1 MLDRMNLYRPVI
13 YGLLAVSGL
22 AAGASYFFVELG
34 LFAIFL
40 GAWGVMAIWAVLHC
54 ARISRDT
61 EKQLAAIRESL
72 FGAQRDSVAEYPMA
86 TMVLRESGEVLWQN
100 DCCRRHVLGGLDAF
114 GKSIAEVAPQLD
126 LAGDCPPE
134 GQNVT
139 VGERMYTLYWL
150 RTDRQAEPVMVLYFF
165 DDHDLKVYAKEYFDS
180 RPWVMLMVIDNFS
193 ELFLDAK
200 ENERSKTMSEIEHII
215 ETFTEE
221 NHGLLKK
228 LDKDRYI
235 AVIEDRYMRQVEAS
249 RFPILD
255 QIRGITAGDRISA
268 TMSIGAGSKEGSL
281 HESEALARQA
291 LDMALG
297 RGGDQ
302 AAVKLRDG
310 YEFFGG
316 VSKGVEKRNKVRTR
330 IVANAITEI
339 VQTSKNILV
348 MGHRFADLDCVGA
361 AVGLCAGL
369 RNMGRTARIVLDQ
382 ERSLAQSLVNR
393 VKESG
398 LGELFI
404 APDAALETLSD
415 DTLLFVV
422 DTHVKTLLESPTVYA
437 GCRNVVVIDHH
448 RKMVDHIEDAIIFFH
463 EPYASSAC
471 EMVAELNQYLGE
483 KQKISTAEAEA
494 MLSGIMLDTKN
505 FTLRTG
511 VRTFEAAA
519 YLRRMGADTVEVRK
533 LFASTMEAYRNKAQL
548 VASAQEYRG
557 CAIAYTQREQQDMRI
572 IASQAA
578 DELLNIEGVEASF
591 LLFSSGSGV
600 NMSARSMGA
609 VNVQVIMES
618 LGGGG
623 HLTMAAAQLK
633 EITMDEALAKL
644 RGAIDSYL
652 EMNSLPVGSS
662 SPGVNQ

>member
-13 YGLLAVSGL
+13 YGMLAISGL
-22 AAGASYFFVELG
+22 AAGASYFFVDLR
-34 LFAIFL
+34 LFSIFL
-40 GAWGVMAIWAVLHC
+40 ASWGIMALWAAIHC
-54 ARISRDT
+54 SRISRDT
-61 EKQLAAIRESL
+61 RRQLAAIRGSL
-72 FGAQRDSVAEYPMA
+72 LGAREETVAEYPMA
-86 TMVLRESGEVLWQN
+86 TMIVRETGEVLWQN
-100 DCCRRHVLGGLDAF
+100 DYCRQRVLDGEDAF
-114 GKSIAEVAPQLD
+114 GKRLDQVIPGLELSGECGPQ
-126 LAGDCPPE
+126 

-139 VGERMYTLYWL
+139 AGGRMYTLYWVQ
-150 RTDRQAEPVMVLYFF
+150 TQRQGEPVRVLYLF

-180 RPWVMLMVIDNFS
+180 RPWVLLMVIDNFS

-215 ETFTEE
+215 ETFAEE
-221 NHGLLKK
+221 NCGLLKK

-235 AVIEDRYMRQVEAS
+235 AVIEDRYMRRVEAS
-249 RFPILD
+249 RFQVLD

-268 TMSIGAGSKEGSL
+268 TMSIGVGSKEGSL

-339 VQTSKNILV
+339 VQTSQNILV

-369 RNMGRTARIVLDQ
+369 RNMGRTARIVLD
-382 ERSLAQSLVNR
+382 ENRSLAQSLVIKMR
-393 VKESG
+393 EEG
-398 LGELFI
+398 LGDLFI
-404 APDAALETLSD
+404 SPDTALETLSN

-422 DTHVKTLLESPTVYA
+422 DTHVKTLLESSTVYA

-448 RKMVDHIEDAIIFFH
+448 RKMVDHIDNAIIFFH

-483 KQKISTAEAEA
+483 QQKISAPEASA
-494 MLSGIMLDTKN
+494 MLAGIMLDTKN
-505 FTLRTG
+505 FTLRAG

-533 LFASTMEAYRNKAQL
+533 LFASNMESYQQRAQL
-548 VASAQEYRG
+548 VAAAQEYRG
-557 CAIAYTQREQQDMRI
+557 CAIACTTREMPDMRV

-578 DELLNIEGVEASF
+578 DELLNISGVDASF
-591 LLFSSGSGV
+591 LLFKVGGGV

-609 VNVQVIMES
+609 INVQVIMET

-623 HLTMAAAQLK
+623 HLTMAAAQLAD
-633 EITMDEALAKL
+633 ISMDDAFQKL
-644 RGAIDSYL
+644 REAIDGYF
-652 EMNSLPVGSS
+652 EVNALPPASNG
-662 SPGVNQ
+662 G

>member
-13 YGLLAVSGL
+13 YGMLAISGL
-22 AAGASYFFVELG
+22 AAGASYFFVDLR
-34 LFAIFL
+34 LFSIFL
-40 GAWGVMAIWAVLHC
+40 ASWGIMALWAVIHC
-54 ARISRDT
+54 SRISRDT
-61 EKQLAAIRESL
+61 RRQLAAIRESL
-72 FGAQRDSVAEYPMA
+72 LGAREETVAEYPMA
-86 TMVLRESGEVLWQN
+86 TMIVRETGEVLWQN
-100 DCCRRHVLGGLDAF
+100 DYCRQRVLDGEDAF
-114 GKSIAEVAPQLD
+114 GKRLDQVIPGLELSGECGPQ
-126 LAGDCPPE
+126 

-139 VGERMYTLYWL
+139 AGGRMYTLYWVQ
-150 RTDRQAEPVMVLYFF
+150 TQRQGEPIRVLYLF

-180 RPWVMLMVIDNFS
+180 RPWVLLMVIDNFS

-215 ETFTEE
+215 ETFAEE
-221 NHGLLKK
+221 NCGLLKK

-235 AVIEDRYMRQVEAS
+235 AVIEDRYMRRVEAS
-249 RFPILD
+249 RFQVLD

-268 TMSIGAGSKEGSL
+268 TMSIGVGSKEGSL

-339 VQTSKNILV
+339 VQTSQNILV

-369 RNMGRTARIVLDQ
+369 RNMGRTARIVLD
-382 ERSLAQSLVNR
+382 ENRSLAQSLVIKMR
-393 VKESG
+393 EEG
-398 LGELFI
+398 LGDLFI
-404 APDAALETLSD
+404 SPDTALETLSN

-422 DTHVKTLLESPTVYA
+422 DTHVKTLLESSTVYA

-448 RKMVDHIEDAIIFFH
+448 RKMVDHIDNAIIFFH

-483 KQKISTAEAEA
+483 QQKISAPEASA
-494 MLSGIMLDTKN
+494 MLAGIMLDTKN
-505 FTLRTG
+505 FTLRAG

-533 LFASTMEAYRNKAQL
+533 LFASNMESYQQRAQL
-548 VASAQEYRG
+548 VAAAREYRG
-557 CAIAYTQREQQDMRI
+557 CAIACTTREMPDMRV

-578 DELLNIEGVEASF
+578 DELLNISGVDASF
-591 LLFSSGSGV
+591 LLFKVGSGV

-609 VNVQVIMES
+609 INVQVIMET

-623 HLTMAAAQLK
+623 HLTMAAAQLAD
-633 EITMDEALAKL
+633 ISMDDAFQKL
-644 RGAIDSYL
+644 REAIDGYF
-652 EMNSLPVGSS
+652 EVNALPPASNG
-662 SPGVNQ
+662 G

>member
-13 YGLLAVSGL
+13 IVLLVVSGIG
-22 AAGASYFFVELG
+22 AGASYFFVALPV
-34 LFAIFL
+34 FATV
-40 GAWGVMAIWAVLHC
+40 AGVWLAVALWAALQC
-54 ARISRDT
+54 ARIGRDT
-61 EKQLAAIRESL
+61 KRQLAALRESL
-72 FGAQRDSVAEYPMA
+72 YGAREESVGAYPMA
-86 TMVLRESGEVLWQN
+86 TMMVRRNGEILWQN
-100 DCCRRHVLGGLDAF
+100 DYCRQHVLGGEDAF
-114 GKSIAEVAPQLD
+114 GRQIGEVAPQVELTEE
-126 LAGDCPPE
+126 GSPE
-134 GQNVT
+134 GQNVV
-139 VGERMYTLYWL
+139 VGNRMYTCHCLL
-150 RTDRQAEPVMVLYFF
+150 TQRDAEAVYVLYFF

-180 RPWVMLMVIDNFS
+180 RPWVLLMVIDNFS
-193 ELFLDAK
+193 ELFVDAK
-200 ENERSKTMSEIEHII
+200 ENERSKTMGEIEHII
-215 ETFTEE
+215 ETFAEE
-221 NHGLLKK
+221 NCGLLKK

-235 AVIEDRYMRQVEAS
+235 AVIEDRYMRQIEAS
-249 RFPILD
+249 RFQVLD

-268 TMSIGAGSKEGSL
+268 TMSIGVGSKEGSL

-369 RNMGRTARIVLDQ
+369 RNMGHNASIVLDQ
-382 ERSLAQSLVNR
+382 GRSLAQSLV
-393 VKESG
+393 VKMKEEG

-404 APDAALETLSD
+404 SPEDALERLAA

-422 DTHVKTLLESPTVYA
+422 DTHVKTLLESTTVYA

-448 RKMVDHIEDAIIFFH
+448 RKMVDHIDDAIIFFH

-471 EMVAELNQYLGE
+471 EMVAELVQYLGE
-483 KQKISTAEAEA
+483 NQKIAPAEASA

-533 LFASTMEAYRNKAQL
+533 LFASNMESYQQKAQL
-548 VASAQEYRG
+548 VAAAQAYRG
-557 CAIAYTQREQQDMRI
+557 CAIACTEKEMPDMRI

-578 DELLNIEGVEASF
+578 DELLNISGVEASF
-591 LLFSSGSGV
+591 LLFKVGNGV
-600 NMSARSMGA
+600 NLSARSMGT
-609 VNVQVIMES
+609 VNVQIIMES
-618 LGGGG
+618 MGGGG
-623 HLTMAAAQLK
+623 HQTMAAAQLT
-633 EITMDEALAKL
+633 EITMEETCQRL
-644 RGAIDSYL
+644 RQAIDSYL
-652 EMNSLPVGSS
+652 EANPLPTLPANG
-662 SPGVNQ
+662 

>member
-13 YGLLAVSGL
+13 IVLLVVSGIG
-22 AAGASYFFVELG
+22 AGASYFFVALPV
-34 LFAIFL
+34 FATV
-40 GAWGVMAIWAVLHC
+40 AGVWLAVALWAALQC
-54 ARISRDT
+54 ARIGRDT
-61 EKQLAAIRESL
+61 KRQLAALRESL
-72 FGAQRDSVAEYPMA
+72 YGAREESVGAYPMA
-86 TMVLRESGEVLWQN
+86 TMMVRQNGEILWQN
-100 DCCRRHVLGGLDAF
+100 DYCRQHVLGGEDAF
-114 GKSIAEVAPQLD
+114 GRQLGEVAPQVELTEE
-126 LAGDCPPE
+126 ASPE
-134 GQNVT
+134 GQNVV
-139 VGERMYTLYWL
+139 VGNRMYTCHCLL
-150 RTDRQAEPVMVLYFF
+150 TQRDAEAVYVLYFF

-180 RPWVMLMVIDNFS
+180 RPWVLLMVIDNFS

-200 ENERSKTMSEIEHII
+200 ENERSKTMGEIEHII
-215 ETFTEE
+215 ETFAEE
-221 NHGLLKK
+221 NCGLLKK

-235 AVIEDRYMRQVEAS
+235 AVIEDRYMRQIEAS
-249 RFPILD
+249 RFQVLD

-268 TMSIGAGSKEGSL
+268 TMSIGVGSKEGSL

-369 RNMGRTARIVLDQ
+369 RNMGHNASIVLDQ
-382 ERSLAQSLVNR
+382 GRSLAQSLV
-393 VKESG
+393 VKMKEEG

-404 APDAALETLSD
+404 SPEDALERLAA

-422 DTHVKTLLESPTVYA
+422 DTHVKTLLESTTVYA

-448 RKMVDHIEDAIIFFH
+448 RKMVDHIDDAIIFFH

-471 EMVAELNQYLGE
+471 EMVAELVQYLGE
-483 KQKISTAEAEA
+483 NQKIAPAEASA

-533 LFASTMEAYRNKAQL
+533 LFASNMESYQQKAQL
-548 VASAQEYRG
+548 VAAAQAYRG
-557 CAIAYTQREQQDMRI
+557 CAIACTEKEMPDMRI

-578 DELLNIEGVEASF
+578 DELLNISGVEASF
-591 LLFSSGSGV
+591 LLFKVGNGV
-600 NMSARSMGA
+600 NLSARSMGT
-609 VNVQVIMES
+609 VNVQIIMES
-618 LGGGG
+618 MGGGG
-623 HLTMAAAQLK
+623 HQTMAAAQLT
-633 EITMDEALAKL
+633 EITMEETCQRL
-644 RGAIDSYL
+644 RQAIDSYL
-652 EMNSLPVGSS
+652 EANPLPTLPANG
-662 SPGVNQ
+662 

>member
-13 YGLLAVSGL
+13 YGMLAISGL
-22 AAGASYFFVELG
+22 AAGASYFFVDLR
-34 LFAIFL
+34 LFSIFL
-40 GAWGVMAIWAVLHC
+40 ASWGIMALWAAIHC
-54 ARISRDT
+54 SRISRDT
-61 EKQLAAIRESL
+61 RRQLAAIRGSL
-72 FGAQRDSVAEYPMA
+72 LGAREETVAEYPMA
-86 TMVLRESGEVLWQN
+86 TMIVRETGEVLWQN
-100 DCCRRHVLGGLDAF
+100 DYCRQRVLDGEDAF
-114 GKSIAEVAPQLD
+114 GKRLDQVIPGLD
-126 LAGDCPPE
+126 LSGECGPQ

-139 VGERMYTLYWL
+139 AGGRMYTLYWVQ
-150 RTDRQAEPVMVLYFF
+150 TQRQGEPVRVLYLF

-180 RPWVMLMVIDNFS
+180 RPWVLLMVIDNFS

-215 ETFTEE
+215 ETFAEE
-221 NHGLLKK
+221 NCGLLKK

-235 AVIEDRYMRQVEAS
+235 AVIEDRYMRRVEAS
-249 RFPILD
+249 RFQVLD

-268 TMSIGAGSKEGSL
+268 TMSIGVGSKEGSL

-330 IVANAITEI
+330 IVANAIAEI
-339 VQTSKNILV
+339 VQTSQNILV

-369 RNMGRTARIVLDQ
+369 RNMGRTARIVLD
-382 ERSLAQSLVNR
+382 ENRSLAQSLVIKMR
-393 VKESG
+393 EEG
-398 LGELFI
+398 LGDLFI
-404 APDAALETLSD
+404 SPDTALETLSN

-422 DTHVKTLLESPTVYA
+422 DTHVKTLLESSTVYA

-448 RKMVDHIEDAIIFFH
+448 RKMVDHIDNAIIFFH

-483 KQKISTAEAEA
+483 QQKISAPEASA
-494 MLSGIMLDTKN
+494 MLAGIMLDTKN
-505 FTLRTG
+505 FTLRAG

-533 LFASTMEAYRNKAQL
+533 LFASNMESYQQRAQL
-548 VASAQEYRG
+548 VAAAREYRG
-557 CAIAYTQREQQDMRI
+557 CAIACTTREMPDMRV

-578 DELLNIEGVEASF
+578 DELLNISGVDASF
-591 LLFSSGSGV
+591 LLFKVGSGV

-609 VNVQVIMES
+609 INVQVIMET

-623 HLTMAAAQLK
+623 HLTMAAAQLAD
-633 EITMDEALAKL
+633 ISMDDAFQKL
-644 RGAIDSYL
+644 REAIDGYF
-652 EMNSLPVGSS
+652 EVNALPPASNG
-662 SPGVNQ
+662 G

>member
-22 AAGASYFFVELG
+22 AAGASYFFVDLR
-34 LFAIFL
+34 LFSIFL
-40 GAWGVMAIWAVLHC
+40 ASWGAMALWAVIHC

-86 TMVLRESGEVLWQN
+86 TMIIRETGEVLWQN
-100 DCCRRHVLGGLDAF
+100 DYCRQKVMDGGDVFGKNIAQLIPGLDLT
-114 GKSIAEVAPQLD
+114 GEVSPQ
-126 LAGDCPPE
+126 
-134 GQNVT
+134 GQNIVA
-139 VGERMYTLYWL
+139 GERMYTLYWV
-150 RTDRQAEPVMVLYFF
+150 RTERQTEPVYVLYFF
-165 DDHDLKVYAKEYFDS
+165 DDHDLKIYAKEYFDS
-180 RPWVMLMVIDNFS
+180 RPWVLLMVIDNFS
-193 ELFLDAK
+193 ELFQDAK

-215 ETFTEE
+215 ETFAEE
-221 NHGLLKK
+221 NCGLLKK

-235 AVIEDRYMRQVEAS
+235 AVIEDRYMRRVEAG
-249 RFPILD
+249 RFQVLD
-255 QIRGITAGDRISA
+255 QIRSVTAGDRISA
-268 TMSIGAGSKEGSL
+268 TMSIGVGSKEGSL

-339 VQTSKNILV
+339 VQSSQNILV

-369 RNMGRTARIVLDQ
+369 RNMGRAAHIVLD
-382 ERSLAQSLVNR
+382 ENRSLAQSLV
-393 VKESG
+393 VKMREAG
-398 LGELFI
+398 YGELFI
-404 APDAALETLSD
+404 SPEAALESLSS

-422 DTHVKTLLESPTVYA
+422 DTHVKTLLESSTVYA

-448 RKMVDHIEDAIIFFH
+448 RKMVDHIDNAIIFFH

-471 EMVAELNQYLGE
+471 EMVAELDQYLGE
-483 KQKISTAEAEA
+483 KQKVSAPEASA
-494 MLSGIMLDTKN
+494 MLAGIMLDTKN

-533 LFASTMEAYRNKAQL
+533 LFASNLESYQQKAQL
-548 VASAQEYRG
+548 VAAAKEYRG
-557 CAIAYTQREQQDMRI
+557 CAIACTLEEMPDMRI

-578 DELLNIEGVEASF
+578 DELLNISGVDASF
-591 LLFSSGSGV
+591 LLFKVGDGV

-609 VNVQVIMES
+609 VNVQVIMEA

-623 HLTMAAAQLK
+623 HQTMAAVQLTD
-633 EITMDEALAKL
+633 ITMEEAYQRL
-644 RGAIDSYL
+644 RVAIDNYFDLNTLSAPPPA
-652 EMNSLPVGSS
+652 LPTG
-662 SPGVNQ
+662 

>member
-13 YGLLAVSGL
+13 YGMLAISGL
-22 AAGASYFFVELG
+22 AAGASYFFVDLR
-34 LFAIFL
+34 LFSIFL
-40 GAWGVMAIWAVLHC
+40 TSWGIMALWAAIHC
-54 ARISRDT
+54 SRISRDT
-61 EKQLAAIRESL
+61 RRQLAAIRGSL
-72 FGAQRDSVAEYPMA
+72 LGAREETVAEYPMA
-86 TMVLRESGEVLWQN
+86 TMIVRETGEVLWQN
-100 DCCRRHVLGGLDAF
+100 DYCRQRVLDGEDAF
-114 GKSIAEVAPQLD
+114 GKRLDQVIPGLELSGECGPQ
-126 LAGDCPPE
+126 

-139 VGERMYTLYWL
+139 AGGRMYTLYWVQ
-150 RTDRQAEPVMVLYFF
+150 TQRQGEPVRVLYLF

-180 RPWVMLMVIDNFS
+180 RPWVLLMVIDNFS

-215 ETFTEE
+215 ETFAEE
-221 NHGLLKK
+221 NCGLLKK

-235 AVIEDRYMRQVEAS
+235 AVIEDRYMRRVEAS
-249 RFPILD
+249 RFQVLD

-268 TMSIGAGSKEGSL
+268 TMSIGVGSKEGSL

-369 RNMGRTARIVLDQ
+369 RNMGRTARIVLD
-382 ERSLAQSLVNR
+382 ENRSLAQSLVIKMR
-393 VKESG
+393 EEG
-398 LGELFI
+398 LGDLFI
-404 APDAALETLSD
+404 SPDTALETLSN

-422 DTHVKTLLESPTVYA
+422 DTHVKTLLESSTVYA

-448 RKMVDHIEDAIIFFH
+448 RKMVDHIDNAIIFFH

-483 KQKISTAEAEA
+483 QQKISAPEASA
-494 MLSGIMLDTKN
+494 MLAGIMLDTKN
-505 FTLRTG
+505 FTLRAG

-533 LFASTMEAYRNKAQL
+533 LFASNMESYQQRAQL
-548 VASAQEYRG
+548 VAAAREYRG
-557 CAIAYTQREQQDMRI
+557 CAIACTTREMPDMRV

-578 DELLNIEGVEASF
+578 DELLNISGVDASF
-591 LLFSSGSGV
+591 LLFKVGGGV

-609 VNVQVIMES
+609 INVQVIMET

-623 HLTMAAAQLK
+623 HLTMAAAQLAD
-633 EITMDEALAKL
+633 ISMDDAFQKL
-644 RGAIDSYL
+644 REAIDGYF
-652 EMNSLPVGSS
+652 EVNALPPASNG
-662 SPGVNQ
+662 G

>member
-13 YGLLAVSGL
+13 YGTLIISGL
-22 AAGASYFFVELG
+22 AVGSLYFFADLRV
-34 LFAIFL
+34 FAIF
-40 GAWGVMAIWAVLHC
+40 GAAWLAAVVWALLYC
-54 ARISRDT
+54 ARIGRDT
-61 EKQLAAIRESL
+61 EKQLSALRESL
-72 FGAQRDSVAEYPMA
+72 FGAQRDSVAEFPMA
-86 TMVLRESGEVLWQN
+86 TMILRETGEVLWQN
-100 DCCRRHVLGGLDAF
+100 DYCRQHVLDGVDAF
-114 GKSIAEVAPQLD
+114 GRQITDLVPQVD
-126 LAGDCPPE
+126 LAGEMGPD
-134 GQNVT
+134 GQNVM
-139 VGERMYTLYWL
+139 VGDRMFTLYYL
-150 RTDRQAEPVMVLYFF
+150 RTDRQAEPVYVLYFF
-165 DDHDLKVYAKEYFDS
+165 DDHDLKIYAKEYFDS

-200 ENERSKTMSEIEHII
+200 ENERSKTMGEIEHII
-215 ETFTEE
+215 ETFAEE

-228 LDKDRYI
+228 LEKDRYI

-249 RFPILD
+249 RFQLLD
-255 QIRGITAGDRISA
+255 QIRSITAGDRISA
-268 TMSIGAGSKEGSL
+268 TMSIGVGSKEGSL

-339 VQTSKNILV
+339 VQTSENILV

-369 RNMGRTARIVLDQ
+369 RNMGRQARIVLDQ
-382 ERSLAQSLVNR
+382 ERSLAQSLVDR
-393 VKESG
+393 VKMEG
-398 LGELFI
+398 LGDLFI
-404 APDAALETLSD
+404 SPEAALETLAQ

-448 RKMVDHIEDAIIFFH
+448 RKMVDHIDNAIIFFH

-471 EMVAELNQYLGE
+471 EMVAELDQYLGE
-483 KQKISTAEAEA
+483 KQKISTVEAEA

-533 LFASTMEAYRNKAQL
+533 LFASTIDAYRSKAQL

-557 CAIAYTQREQQDMRI
+557 CAIACTEREVPDIRI

-578 DELLNIEGVEASF
+578 DELLNISGVDASF
-591 LLFSSGSGV
+591 LLFTSGTGV
-600 NMSARSMGA
+600 NISARSMGE

-623 HLTMAAAQLK
+623 HLTMAAAQLPD
-633 EITMDEALAKL
+633 ITMEETKL
-644 RGAIDSYL
+644 RLREAIDNYF
-652 EMNSLPVGSS
+652 EANPHQGILPAN
-662 SPGVNQ
+662 PGN

>member
-13 YGLLAVSGL
+13 YGTLIISGL
-22 AAGASYFFVELG
+22 AVGSLYFFADLRV
-34 LFAIFL
+34 FAIF
-40 GAWGVMAIWAVLHC
+40 GAAWFAAVVWALLYC
-54 ARISRDT
+54 ARIGRDT
-61 EKQLAAIRESL
+61 EKQLSALRESL
-72 FGAQRDSVAEYPMA
+72 FGAQRDSVAEFPMA
-86 TMVLRESGEVLWQN
+86 TMILRETGEVLWQN
-100 DCCRRHVLGGLDAF
+100 DYCRQHVLDGADAF
-114 GKSIAEVAPQLD
+114 GRQITDLVPQVD
-126 LAGDCPPE
+126 LAGEMGPD
-134 GQNVT
+134 GQNVM
-139 VGERMYTLYWL
+139 VGDRMFTLYYL
-150 RTDRQAEPVMVLYFF
+150 RTDRQAEPVYVLYFF
-165 DDHDLKVYAKEYFDS
+165 DDHDLKIYAKEYFDS

-200 ENERSKTMSEIEHII
+200 ENERSKTMGEIEHII
-215 ETFTEE
+215 ETFAEE

-228 LDKDRYI
+228 LEKDRYI

-249 RFPILD
+249 RFQLLD
-255 QIRGITAGDRISA
+255 QIRSITAGDRISA
-268 TMSIGAGSKEGSL
+268 TMSIGVGSKEGSL

-339 VQTSKNILV
+339 IQTSQNILV

-369 RNMGRTARIVLDQ
+369 RNMGRSAHIVLDQ
-382 ERSLAQSLVNR
+382 ERSLAQSLVDR
-393 VKESG
+393 VKAEG
-398 LGELFI
+398 LGDLFLS
-404 APDAALETLSD
+404 PEAALETLGQ

-448 RKMVDHIEDAIIFFH
+448 RKMVDHIDNAIIFFH

-471 EMVAELNQYLGE
+471 EMVAELDQYLGE
-483 KQKISTAEAEA
+483 KQKISTVEAEA

-533 LFASTMEAYRNKAQL
+533 LFASTIDAYRSKAQL

-557 CAIAYTQREQQDMRI
+557 CAIACTEREVPDIRI

-578 DELLNIEGVEASF
+578 DELLNISGVDASF
-591 LLFSSGSGV
+591 LLFTSGTGV
-600 NMSARSMGA
+600 NISARSMGE

-623 HLTMAAAQLK
+623 HLTMAAAQLPD
-633 EITMDEALAKL
+633 ITMEETKL
-644 RGAIDSYL
+644 RLREAIDNYF
-652 EMNSLPVGSS
+652 EANPHQGILPAN
-662 SPGVNQ
+662 PGN

>member
-13 YGLLAVSGL
+13 YGTLIISGL
-22 AAGASYFFVELG
+22 AVGSLYFFADLRV
-34 LFAIFL
+34 FAIF
-40 GAWGVMAIWAVLHC
+40 GAAWLVAVVWALLYC
-54 ARISRDT
+54 ARIGRDT
-61 EKQLAAIRESL
+61 EKQLSALRESL
-72 FGAQRDSVAEYPMA
+72 FGAQRDSVAEFPMA
-86 TMVLRESGEVLWQN
+86 TMILRETGEVLWQN
-100 DCCRRHVLGGLDAF
+100 DYCRQHVLDGVDAF
-114 GKSIAEVAPQLD
+114 GRQITDLVPQVD
-126 LAGDCPPE
+126 LAGEMGPD
-134 GQNVT
+134 GQNVM
-139 VGERMYTLYWL
+139 VGDRMFTLYYL
-150 RTDRQAEPVMVLYFF
+150 RTDRQAEPVYVLYFF
-165 DDHDLKVYAKEYFDS
+165 DDHDLKIYAKEYFDS

-200 ENERSKTMSEIEHII
+200 ENERSKTMGEIEHII
-215 ETFTEE
+215 ETFAEE

-228 LDKDRYI
+228 LEKDRYI

-249 RFPILD
+249 RFQLLD
-255 QIRGITAGDRISA
+255 QIRSITAGDRISA
-268 TMSIGAGSKEGSL
+268 TMSIGVGSKEGSL

-339 VQTSKNILV
+339 IQTSQNILV

-369 RNMGRTARIVLDQ
+369 RNMGRTAHIVLDQ
-382 ERSLAQSLVNR
+382 ERSLAQSLVDR
-393 VKESG
+393 VKAEG
-398 LGELFI
+398 LGDLFLS
-404 APDAALETLSD
+404 PEAALETLGQ

-463 EPYASSAC
+463 EHYASSAC

-533 LFASTMEAYRNKAQL
+533 LFASTIDAYRNKAQL

-557 CAIAYTQREQQDMRI
+557 CAIACTEREVPDIRI

-578 DELLNIEGVEASF
+578 DELLNISGVDASF
-591 LLFSSGSGV
+591 LLFTAGTGV
-600 NMSARSMGA
+600 NISARSMGE

-623 HLTMAAAQLK
+623 HLTMAAAQLPD
-633 EITMDEALAKL
+633 ITMEETKL
-644 RGAIDSYL
+644 RLREAIDNYF
-652 EMNSLPVGSS
+652 EANPHQGTLPAN
-662 SPGVNQ
+662 PGN

>member
-13 YGLLAVSGL
+13 YGTLIISGL
-22 AAGASYFFVELG
+22 AVGSLYFFADLRV
-34 LFAIFL
+34 FAIF
-40 GAWGVMAIWAVLHC
+40 GAAWFAAVVWALLYC
-54 ARISRDT
+54 ARIGRDT
-61 EKQLAAIRESL
+61 EKQLSALRESL
-72 FGAQRDSVAEYPMA
+72 FGAQRDSVAEFPMA
-86 TMVLRESGEVLWQN
+86 TMILRETGEVLWQN
-100 DCCRRHVLGGLDAF
+100 DYCRQHVLDGADAF
-114 GKSIAEVAPQLD
+114 GRQITDLVPQVD
-126 LAGDCPPE
+126 LAGEMGPD
-134 GQNVT
+134 GQNVM
-139 VGERMYTLYWL
+139 VGDRMFTLYYL
-150 RTDRQAEPVMVLYFF
+150 RTDRQAEPVYVLYFF
-165 DDHDLKVYAKEYFDS
+165 DDHDLKIYAKEYFDS

-200 ENERSKTMSEIEHII
+200 ENERSKTMGEIEHII
-215 ETFTEE
+215 ETFAEE

-228 LDKDRYI
+228 LEKDRYI

-249 RFPILD
+249 RFQLLD
-255 QIRGITAGDRISA
+255 QIRSITAGDRISA
-268 TMSIGAGSKEGSL
+268 TMSIGVGSKEGSL

-339 VQTSKNILV
+339 IQTSQNILV
-348 MGHRFADLDCVGA
+348 MGHRFADLDCVRA

-369 RNMGRTARIVLDQ
+369 RNMGRTAHIVLDQ
-382 ERSLAQSLVNR
+382 ERSLAQSLVDR
-393 VKESG
+393 VKAEG
-398 LGELFI
+398 LGDLFLS
-404 APDAALETLSD
+404 PEAALETLGQ

-448 RKMVDHIEDAIIFFH
+448 RKMVDHIDNAIIFFH

-471 EMVAELNQYLGE
+471 EMVAELDQYLGE
-483 KQKISTAEAEA
+483 KQKISTVEAEA

-533 LFASTMEAYRNKAQL
+533 LFASTIDAYRSKAQL

-557 CAIAYTQREQQDMRI
+557 CAIACTEREVPDIRI

-578 DELLNIEGVEASF
+578 DELLNISGVDASF
-591 LLFSSGSGV
+591 LLFTSGTGV
-600 NMSARSMGA
+600 NISARSMGE

-623 HLTMAAAQLK
+623 HLTMAAAQLPD
-633 EITMDEALAKL
+633 ITMEETKL
-644 RGAIDSYL
+644 RLREAIDNYF
-652 EMNSLPVGSS
+652 EANPHQGILPAN
-662 SPGVNQ
+662 PGN

>member
-1 MLDRMNLYRPVI
+1 M
-13 YGLLAVSGL
+13 
-22 AAGASYFFVELG
+22 
-34 LFAIFL
+34 
-40 GAWGVMAIWAVLHC
+40 
-54 ARISRDT
+54 
-61 EKQLAAIRESL
+61 
-72 FGAQRDSVAEYPMA
+72 
-86 TMVLRESGEVLWQN
+86 
-100 DCCRRHVLGGLDAF
+100 
-114 GKSIAEVAPQLD
+114 PQVD
-126 LAGDCPPE
+126 LAGEMGPD
-134 GQNVT
+134 GQNVM
-139 VGERMYTLYWL
+139 VGDRMFTLYYL
-150 RTDRQAEPVMVLYFF
+150 RTDRQAEPVYVLYFF
-165 DDHDLKVYAKEYFDS
+165 DDHDLKIYAKEYFDS

-200 ENERSKTMSEIEHII
+200 ENERSKTMGEIEHII
-215 ETFTEE
+215 ETFAEE

-228 LDKDRYI
+228 LEKDRYI

-249 RFPILD
+249 RFQLLD
-255 QIRGITAGDRISA
+255 QIRSITAGDRISA
-268 TMSIGAGSKEGSL
+268 TMSIGVGSKEGSL

-339 VQTSKNILV
+339 IQTSQNILV

-369 RNMGRTARIVLDQ
+369 RNMGRTAHIVLDQ
-382 ERSLAQSLVNR
+382 ERSLAQSLVDR
-393 VKESG
+393 VKAEG
-398 LGELFI
+398 LGDLFLS
-404 APDAALETLSD
+404 PEAALETLGQ

-448 RKMVDHIEDAIIFFH
+448 RKMVDHIDNAIIFFH

-471 EMVAELNQYLGE
+471 EMVAELDQYLGE
-483 KQKISTAEAEA
+483 KQKISTVEAEA

-533 LFASTMEAYRNKAQL
+533 LFASTIDAYRSKAQL

-557 CAIAYTQREQQDMRI
+557 CAIACTEREVPDIRI

-578 DELLNIEGVEASF
+578 DELLNISGVDASF
-591 LLFSSGSGV
+591 LLFTSGTGV
-600 NMSARSMGA
+600 NISARSMGE

-623 HLTMAAAQLK
+623 HLTMAAAQLPD
-633 EITMDEALAKL
+633 ITMEETKL
-644 RGAIDSYL
+644 RLREAIDNYF
-652 EMNSLPVGSS
+652 EANPHQGILPAN
-662 SPGVNQ
+662 PGN

>member
-13 YGLLAVSGL
+13 YTTLIVSGL
-22 AAGASYFFVELG
+22 AAGSSYFFAGFRVFA
-34 LFAIFL
+34 LF
-40 GAWGVMAIWAVLHC
+40 GAAWLVMAVLALVWC
-54 ARISRDT
+54 VRIGRDT
-61 EKQLAAIRESL
+61 ERQLSALRESL
-72 FGAQRDSVAEYPMA
+72 FGAQRDSVAEFPMA
-86 TMVLRESGEVLWQN
+86 TMILRETGEVLWQN
-100 DCCRRHVLGGLDAF
+100 DYCRQHVLGGEDAF
-114 GKSIAEVAPQLD
+114 GRKIADLVPQAD
-126 LAGDCPPE
+126 LEGACGPD

-139 VGERMYTLYWL
+139 VGDRMFTLYCL
-150 RTDRQAEPVMVLYFF
+150 RTDRQAEPVYVLYFF

-200 ENERSKTMSEIEHII
+200 ENERSKTMGEIEHII
-215 ETFTEE
+215 ESFAEE

-249 RFPILD
+249 RFQLLD

-268 TMSIGAGSKEGSL
+268 TMSIGVGSKEGSL

-339 VQTSKNILV
+339 VQTSQNILV

-382 ERSLAQSLVNR
+382 DRSLAQSLVER
-393 VKESG
+393 VKLEG

-404 APDAALETLSD
+404 SPEAALETLAQ

-448 RKMVDHIEDAIIFFH
+448 RKMVDHIDDAIIFFH

-471 EMVAELNQYLGE
+471 EMVAELDQYLGE
-483 KQKISTAEAEA
+483 KQKISTVEAEA

-533 LFASTMEAYRNKAQL
+533 LFSSTIDAYRSKAQL

-557 CAIAYTQREQQDMRI
+557 CAIACTEREVPDIRI

-578 DELLNIEGVEASF
+578 DELLNISGVDASF
-591 LLFSSGSGV
+591 LLFTAGTGV
-600 NMSARSMGA
+600 NISARSMGE

-623 HLTMAAAQLK
+623 HLTMAAAQLAD
-633 EITMDEALAKL
+633 ITMEETKL
-644 RGAIDSYL
+644 RLREAIDSYF
-652 EMNSLPVGSS
+652 EANPRQGALP
-662 SPGVNQ
+662 SPTN

>member
-13 YGLLAVSGL
+13 YGMLAISGL
-22 AAGASYFFVELG
+22 AAGASYFFVDLR
-34 LFAIFL
+34 LFSIFL
-40 GAWGVMAIWAVLHC
+40 ASWGIMALWAAIHC
-54 ARISRDT
+54 SRISRDT
-61 EKQLAAIRESL
+61 RRQLAAIRGSL
-72 FGAQRDSVAEYPMA
+72 LGAREETVAEYPMA
-86 TMVLRESGEVLWQN
+86 TMIVRETGEVLWQN
-100 DCCRRHVLGGLDAF
+100 DYCRQRVLDGEDAF
-114 GKSIAEVAPQLD
+114 GKRLDQVIPGLD
-126 LAGDCPPE
+126 LSGECGPQ

-139 VGERMYTLYWL
+139 AGGRMYTLYWVQ
-150 RTDRQAEPVMVLYFF
+150 TQRQGEPVRVLYLF

-180 RPWVMLMVIDNFS
+180 RPWVLLMVIDNFS

-215 ETFTEE
+215 ETFAEE
-221 NHGLLKK
+221 NCGLLKK

-235 AVIEDRYMRQVEAS
+235 AVIEDRYMRRVEAS
-249 RFPILD
+249 RFQVLD

-268 TMSIGAGSKEGSL
+268 TMSIGVGSKEGSL

-339 VQTSKNILV
+339 VQTSQNILV

-369 RNMGRTARIVLDQ
+369 RNMGRTARIVLD
-382 ERSLAQSLVNR
+382 ENRSLAQSLVIKMR
-393 VKESG
+393 EEG
-398 LGELFI
+398 LGDLFI
-404 APDAALETLSD
+404 SPDTALETLSN

-422 DTHVKTLLESPTVYA
+422 DTHVKTLLESSTVYA

-448 RKMVDHIEDAIIFFH
+448 RKMVDHIDNAIIFFH

-483 KQKISTAEAEA
+483 QQKISAPEASA
-494 MLSGIMLDTKN
+494 MLAGIMLDTKN
-505 FTLRTG
+505 FTLRAG

-533 LFASTMEAYRNKAQL
+533 LFASNMESYQQRAQL
-548 VASAQEYRG
+548 VAAAREYRG
-557 CAIAYTQREQQDMRI
+557 CAIACTTREMPDMRV

-578 DELLNIEGVEASF
+578 DELLNISGVDASF
-591 LLFSSGSGV
+591 LLFKVGSGV

-609 VNVQVIMES
+609 INVQVIMET

-623 HLTMAAAQLK
+623 HLTMAAAQLAD
-633 EITMDEALAKL
+633 ISMDDAFQKL
-644 RGAIDSYL
+644 REAIDGYF
-652 EMNSLPVGSS
+652 EVNALPPASNG
-662 SPGVNQ
+662 G

>member
-13 YGLLAVSGL
+13 IVLLVVSGIG
-22 AAGASYFFVELG
+22 AGASYFFVALPV
-34 LFAIFL
+34 FATV
-40 GAWGVMAIWAVLHC
+40 AGVWLAVALWAALQC
-54 ARISRDT
+54 ARIGRDT
-61 EKQLAAIRESL
+61 KRQLAALRESL
-72 FGAQRDSVAEYPMA
+72 YGAREESVGAYPMA
-86 TMVLRESGEVLWQN
+86 TMMVRRNGEILWQN
-100 DCCRRHVLGGLDAF
+100 DYCRQHVLGGEDAF
-114 GKSIAEVAPQLD
+114 GRQIGEVAPQVELTEE
-126 LAGDCPPE
+126 ASPE
-134 GQNVT
+134 GQNVV
-139 VGERMYTLYWL
+139 VGNRMYTCHCLLTEAVY
-150 RTDRQAEPVMVLYFF
+150 VLYFF

-180 RPWVMLMVIDNFS
+180 RPWVLLMVIDNFS
-193 ELFLDAK
+193 ELFVDAK
-200 ENERSKTMSEIEHII
+200 ENERSKTMGEIEHII
-215 ETFTEE
+215 ETFAEE
-221 NHGLLKK
+221 NCGLLKK

-235 AVIEDRYMRQVEAS
+235 AVIEDRYMRQIEAS
-249 RFPILD
+249 RFQVLD

-268 TMSIGAGSKEGSL
+268 TMSIGVGSKEGSL
-281 HESEALARQA
+281 HESESLARQA

-339 VQTSKNILV
+339 VQTSQNILV

-369 RNMGRTARIVLDQ
+369 RNMGHNASIVLDQ
-382 ERSLAQSLVNR
+382 GRSLAQSLV
-393 VKESG
+393 VKMKEEG

-404 APDAALETLSD
+404 SPEDALERLAA

-422 DTHVKTLLESPTVYA
+422 DTHVKTLLESTTVYA

-448 RKMVDHIEDAIIFFH
+448 RKMVDHIDDAIIFFH

-471 EMVAELNQYLGE
+471 EMVAELVQYLGE
-483 KQKISTAEAEA
+483 NQKIAPAEASA

-533 LFASTMEAYRNKAQL
+533 LFASNMESYQQKAQL
-548 VASAQEYRG
+548 VAAAQAYRG
-557 CAIAYTQREQQDMRI
+557 CAIACTEKEMPDMRI

-578 DELLNIEGVEASF
+578 DELLNISGVEASF
-591 LLFSSGSGV
+591 LLFKVGNGV
-600 NMSARSMGA
+600 NLSARSMGT
-609 VNVQVIMES
+609 VNVQIIMES
-618 LGGGG
+618 MGGGG
-623 HLTMAAAQLK
+623 HQTMAAAQLT
-633 EITMDEALAKL
+633 EITMEETCQRL
-644 RGAIDSYL
+644 RQAIDSYL
-652 EMNSLPVGSS
+652 EANPLPTLPANG
-662 SPGVNQ
+662 

>member
-13 YGLLAVSGL
+13 YGMLAISGL
-22 AAGASYFFVELG
+22 AAGASYFFVDLR
-34 LFAIFL
+34 LFSIFL
-40 GAWGVMAIWAVLHC
+40 ASWGIMALWAAIHC
-54 ARISRDT
+54 SRISRDT
-61 EKQLAAIRESL
+61 RRQLAAIRGSL
-72 FGAQRDSVAEYPMA
+72 LGAREETVAEYPMA
-86 TMVLRESGEVLWQN
+86 TMIVRETGEVLWQN
-100 DCCRRHVLGGLDAF
+100 DYCRQRVLDGEDAF
-114 GKSIAEVAPQLD
+114 GKRLDQVIPGLELSGECGPQ
-126 LAGDCPPE
+126 

-139 VGERMYTLYWL
+139 AGGRMYTLYWVQ
-150 RTDRQAEPVMVLYFF
+150 TQRQGEPVRVLYLF

-180 RPWVMLMVIDNFS
+180 RPWVLLMVIDNFS

-215 ETFTEE
+215 ETFAEE
-221 NHGLLKK
+221 NCGLLKK

-235 AVIEDRYMRQVEAS
+235 AVIEDRYMRRVEAS
-249 RFPILD
+249 RFQVLD

-268 TMSIGAGSKEGSL
+268 TMSIGVGSKEGSL

-339 VQTSKNILV
+339 VQTSQNILV

-369 RNMGRTARIVLDQ
+369 RNMGRTARIVLD
-382 ERSLAQSLVNR
+382 ENRSLAQSLVIKMR
-393 VKESG
+393 EEG
-398 LGELFI
+398 LGDLFI
-404 APDAALETLSD
+404 SPDTALETLSN

-422 DTHVKTLLESPTVYA
+422 DTHVKTLLESSTVYA

-448 RKMVDHIEDAIIFFH
+448 RKMVDHIDNAIIFFH

-483 KQKISTAEAEA
+483 QQKISAPEASA
-494 MLSGIMLDTKN
+494 MLAGIMLDTNN
-505 FTLRTG
+505 FTLRAG

-533 LFASTMEAYRNKAQL
+533 LFASNMESYQQRAQL
-548 VASAQEYRG
+548 VAAAQEYRG
-557 CAIAYTQREQQDMRI
+557 CAIACTTREMPDMRV

-578 DELLNIEGVEASF
+578 DELLNISGVDASF
-591 LLFSSGSGV
+591 LLFKVGSGV

-609 VNVQVIMES
+609 INVQVIMET

-623 HLTMAAAQLK
+623 HLTMAAAQLAD
-633 EITMDEALAKL
+633 ISMDDAFQKL
-644 RGAIDSYL
+644 REAIDGYF
-652 EMNSLPVGSS
+652 EVNALPPASNG
-662 SPGVNQ
+662 G

>member
-13 YGLLAVSGL
+13 YGMLAISGL
-22 AAGASYFFVELG
+22 AAGASYFFVDLR
-34 LFAIFL
+34 LFSIFL
-40 GAWGVMAIWAVLHC
+40 ASWGIMALWAAIHC
-54 ARISRDT
+54 SRISRDT
-61 EKQLAAIRESL
+61 RRQLAAIRGSL
-72 FGAQRDSVAEYPMA
+72 LGAREETVAEYPMA
-86 TMVLRESGEVLWQN
+86 TMIVRETGEVLWQN
-100 DCCRRHVLGGLDAF
+100 DYCRQRVLDGEDAF
-114 GKSIAEVAPQLD
+114 GKRLDQVIPGLELSGECGPQ
-126 LAGDCPPE
+126 

-139 VGERMYTLYWL
+139 AGGRMYTLYWVQ
-150 RTDRQAEPVMVLYFF
+150 TQRQGEPVRVLYLF

-180 RPWVMLMVIDNFS
+180 RPWVLLMVIDNFS

-215 ETFTEE
+215 ETFAEE
-221 NHGLLKK
+221 NCGLLKK

-235 AVIEDRYMRQVEAS
+235 AVIEDRYMRRVEAS
-249 RFPILD
+249 RFQVLD

-268 TMSIGAGSKEGSL
+268 TMSIGVGSKEGSL

-339 VQTSKNILV
+339 VQTSQNILV

-369 RNMGRTARIVLDQ
+369 RNMGRTARIVLD
-382 ERSLAQSLVNR
+382 ENRSLAQSLVIKMR
-393 VKESG
+393 EEG
-398 LGELFI
+398 LGDLFI
-404 APDAALETLSD
+404 SPDTALETLSN

-422 DTHVKTLLESPTVYA
+422 DTHVKTLLESSTVYA

-448 RKMVDHIEDAIIFFH
+448 RKMVDHIDNAIIFFH

-483 KQKISTAEAEA
+483 QQKISAPEASA
-494 MLSGIMLDTKN
+494 MLAGIMLDTKN
-505 FTLRTG
+505 FTLRAG

-533 LFASTMEAYRNKAQL
+533 LFASNMESYQQRAQL
-548 VASAQEYRG
+548 VAAAQEYRG
-557 CAIAYTQREQQDMRI
+557 CAIACTTREMPDMRV

-578 DELLNIEGVEASF
+578 DELLNISGVDASF
-591 LLFSSGSGV
+591 LLFKVGSGV

-609 VNVQVIMES
+609 INVQVIMET

-623 HLTMAAAQLK
+623 HLTMAAAQLTD
-633 EITMDEALAKL
+633 ISMDDAFQKL
-644 RGAIDSYL
+644 REAIDGYF
-652 EMNSLPVGSS
+652 EVNALPPASNG
-662 SPGVNQ
+662 G

>member
-13 YGLLAVSGL
+13 IVLLVVSGIG
-22 AAGASYFFVELG
+22 AGASYFFVALPV
-34 LFAIFL
+34 FATV
-40 GAWGVMAIWAVLHC
+40 AGVWLAVALWAALQC
-54 ARISRDT
+54 ARIGRDT
-61 EKQLAAIRESL
+61 KRQLAALRESL
-72 FGAQRDSVAEYPMA
+72 YGAREESVGAYPMA
-86 TMVLRESGEVLWQN
+86 TMMVRQNGEILWQN
-100 DCCRRHVLGGLDAF
+100 DYCRQHVLGGEDAF
-114 GKSIAEVAPQLD
+114 GRQLGEVAPQVELTEE
-126 LAGDCPPE
+126 GSPE
-134 GQNVT
+134 GQNVV
-139 VGERMYTLYWL
+139 VGNRMYTCHCLL
-150 RTDRQAEPVMVLYFF
+150 TQRDAEAVYVLYFF

-180 RPWVMLMVIDNFS
+180 RPWVLLMVIDNFS
-193 ELFLDAK
+193 ELFVDAK
-200 ENERSKTMSEIEHII
+200 ENERSKTMGEIEHII
-215 ETFTEE
+215 ETFAEE
-221 NHGLLKK
+221 NCGLLKK

-235 AVIEDRYMRQVEAS
+235 AVIEDRYMRQIEAS
-249 RFPILD
+249 RFQVLD

-268 TMSIGAGSKEGSL
+268 TMSIGVGSKEGSL
-281 HESEALARQA
+281 HESESLARQA

-339 VQTSKNILV
+339 VQTSQNILV

-369 RNMGRTARIVLDQ
+369 RNMGHNASIVLDQ
-382 ERSLAQSLVNR
+382 GRSLAQSLV
-393 VKESG
+393 VKMKEEG

-404 APDAALETLSD
+404 SPEDALERLAA

-422 DTHVKTLLESPTVYA
+422 DTHVKTLLESTTVYA

-448 RKMVDHIEDAIIFFH
+448 RKMVDHIDDAIIFFH

-471 EMVAELNQYLGE
+471 EMVAELVQYLGE
-483 KQKISTAEAEA
+483 NQKIAPAEASA

-533 LFASTMEAYRNKAQL
+533 LFASNMESYQQKAQL
-548 VASAQEYRG
+548 VAAAQAYRG
-557 CAIAYTQREQQDMRI
+557 CAIACTEKEMPDMRI

-578 DELLNIEGVEASF
+578 DELLNISGVEASF
-591 LLFSSGSGV
+591 LLFKVGNGV
-600 NMSARSMGA
+600 NLSARSMGT
-609 VNVQVIMES
+609 VNVQIIMES
-618 LGGGG
+618 MGGGG
-623 HLTMAAAQLK
+623 HQTMAAAQLT
-633 EITMDEALAKL
+633 EITMEETCQRL
-644 RGAIDSYL
+644 RQAIDSYL
-652 EMNSLPVGSS
+652 EANPLPTLPANG
-662 SPGVNQ
+662 

>member
-13 YGLLAVSGL
+13 IVLLVVSGIG
-22 AAGASYFFVELG
+22 AGASYFFVALPV
-34 LFAIFL
+34 FATV
-40 GAWGVMAIWAVLHC
+40 AGVWLAVALWAALQC
-54 ARISRDT
+54 ARIGRDT
-61 EKQLAAIRESL
+61 KRQLAALRESL
-72 FGAQRDSVAEYPMA
+72 YGAREESVGAYPMA
-86 TMVLRESGEVLWQN
+86 TMMVRRNGEILWQN
-100 DCCRRHVLGGLDAF
+100 DYCRQHVLGGEDAF
-114 GKSIAEVAPQLD
+114 GRQIGEVAPQVELTEE
-126 LAGDCPPE
+126 GSPE
-134 GQNVT
+134 GQNVV
-139 VGERMYTLYWL
+139 VGNRMYTCHCLL
-150 RTDRQAEPVMVLYFF
+150 TQRDAEAVYVLYFF

-193 ELFLDAK
+193 ELFVDAK
-200 ENERSKTMSEIEHII
+200 ENERSKTMGEIEHII
-215 ETFTEE
+215 ETFAEE
-221 NHGLLKK
+221 NCGLLKK

-235 AVIEDRYMRQVEAS
+235 AVIEDRYMRQIEAS
-249 RFPILD
+249 RFQVLD

-268 TMSIGAGSKEGSL
+268 TMSIGVGSKEGSL
-281 HESEALARQA
+281 HESESLARQA

-339 VQTSKNILV
+339 VQTSQNILV

-369 RNMGRTARIVLDQ
+369 RNMGHNASIVLDQ
-382 ERSLAQSLVNR
+382 GRSLAQSLV
-393 VKESG
+393 VKMKEEG

-404 APDAALETLSD
+404 SPEDALERLAA

-422 DTHVKTLLESPTVYA
+422 DTHVKTLLESTTVYA

-448 RKMVDHIEDAIIFFH
+448 RKMVDHIDDAIIFFH

-471 EMVAELNQYLGE
+471 EMVAELVQYLGE
-483 KQKISTAEAEA
+483 NQKIAPAEASA

-533 LFASTMEAYRNKAQL
+533 LFASNMESYQQKAQL
-548 VASAQEYRG
+548 VAAAQAYRG
-557 CAIAYTQREQQDMRI
+557 CAIACTEKEMPDMRI

-578 DELLNIEGVEASF
+578 DELLNISGVEASF
-591 LLFSSGSGV
+591 LLYKVGNGV
-600 NMSARSMGA
+600 NLSARSMGT
-609 VNVQVIMES
+609 VNVQIIMES
-618 LGGGG
+618 MGGGG
-623 HLTMAAAQLK
+623 HQTMAAAQLT
-633 EITMDEALAKL
+633 EITMEETCQRL
-644 RGAIDSYL
+644 RQAIDSYL
-652 EMNSLPVGSS
+652 EANPLPTLPANG
-662 SPGVNQ
+662 

>member
-13 YGLLAVSGL
+13 YGMLAISGL
-22 AAGASYFFVELG
+22 AAGASYFFVDLR
-34 LFAIFL
+34 LFSIFL
-40 GAWGVMAIWAVLHC
+40 TSWGIMALWAAIHC
-54 ARISRDT
+54 SRISRDT
-61 EKQLAAIRESL
+61 RRQLAAIRGSL
-72 FGAQRDSVAEYPMA
+72 LGAREETVAEYPMA
-86 TMVLRESGEVLWQN
+86 TMIVRETGEVLWQN
-100 DCCRRHVLGGLDAF
+100 DYCRQRVLDGEDAF
-114 GKSIAEVAPQLD
+114 GKRLDQVIPGLELSGECGPQ
-126 LAGDCPPE
+126 

-139 VGERMYTLYWL
+139 AGGRMYTLYWVQ
-150 RTDRQAEPVMVLYFF
+150 TQRQGEPVRVLYLF

-180 RPWVMLMVIDNFS
+180 RPWVLLMVIDNFS

-215 ETFTEE
+215 ETFAEE
-221 NHGLLKK
+221 NCGLLKK

-235 AVIEDRYMRQVEAS
+235 AVIEDRYMRRVEAS
-249 RFPILD
+249 RFQVLD

-268 TMSIGAGSKEGSL
+268 TMSIGVGSKEGSL

-339 VQTSKNILV
+339 VQTSQNILV

-369 RNMGRTARIVLDQ
+369 RNMGRTARIVLD
-382 ERSLAQSLVNR
+382 ENRSLAQSLVIKMR
-393 VKESG
+393 EEG
-398 LGELFI
+398 LGDLFI
-404 APDAALETLSD
+404 SPDTALETLSN

-422 DTHVKTLLESPTVYA
+422 DTHVKTLLESSTVYA

-448 RKMVDHIEDAIIFFH
+448 RKMVDHIDNAIIFFH

-483 KQKISTAEAEA
+483 QQKISAPEASA
-494 MLSGIMLDTKN
+494 MLAGIMLDTKN
-505 FTLRTG
+505 FTLRAG

-533 LFASTMEAYRNKAQL
+533 LFASNMESYQQRAQL
-548 VASAQEYRG
+548 VAAAREYRG
-557 CAIAYTQREQQDMRI
+557 CAIACTTREMPDMRV

-578 DELLNIEGVEASF
+578 DELLNISGVDASF
-591 LLFSSGSGV
+591 LLFKVGGGV

-609 VNVQVIMES
+609 INVQVIMET

-623 HLTMAAAQLK
+623 HLTMAAAQLAD
-633 EITMDEALAKL
+633 ISMDDAFQKL
-644 RGAIDSYL
+644 REAIDGYF
-652 EMNSLPVGSS
+652 EVNALPPASNG
-662 SPGVNQ
+662 G

>member
-13 YGLLAVSGL
+13 IVLLVVSGIG
-22 AAGASYFFVELG
+22 AGASYFFVALPV
-34 LFAIFL
+34 FATV
-40 GAWGVMAIWAVLHC
+40 AGVWLAVALWAALQC
-54 ARISRDT
+54 ARIGRDT
-61 EKQLAAIRESL
+61 KRQLAALRESL
-72 FGAQRDSVAEYPMA
+72 YGAREESVGAYPMA
-86 TMVLRESGEVLWQN
+86 TMMVRRNGEILWQN
-100 DCCRRHVLGGLDAF
+100 DYCRQHVLGGEDAF
-114 GKSIAEVAPQLD
+114 GRQIGEVAPQVELTEE
-126 LAGDCPPE
+126 ASPE
-134 GQNVT
+134 GQNVV
-139 VGERMYTLYWL
+139 VGNRMYTCHCLL
-150 RTDRQAEPVMVLYFF
+150 TQRDAEAVYVLYFF

-180 RPWVMLMVIDNFS
+180 RPWVLLMVIDNFS
-193 ELFLDAK
+193 ELFVDAK
-200 ENERSKTMSEIEHII
+200 ENERSKTMGEIEHII
-215 ETFTEE
+215 ETFAEE
-221 NHGLLKK
+221 NCGLLKK

-235 AVIEDRYMRQVEAS
+235 AVIEDRYMRQIEAS
-249 RFPILD
+249 RFQVLD

-268 TMSIGAGSKEGSL
+268 TMSIGVGSKEGSL
-281 HESEALARQA
+281 HESESLARQA

-339 VQTSKNILV
+339 VQTSQNILV

-369 RNMGRTARIVLDQ
+369 RNMGHNASIVLDQ
-382 ERSLAQSLVNR
+382 GRSLAQSLVMKM
-393 VKESG
+393 KEEG

-404 APDAALETLSD
+404 SPEDALERLAA

-422 DTHVKTLLESPTVYA
+422 DTHVKTLLESTTVYA

-448 RKMVDHIEDAIIFFH
+448 RKMVDHIDDAIIFFH

-471 EMVAELNQYLGE
+471 EMVAELVQYLGE
-483 KQKISTAEAEA
+483 NQKIAPAEASA

-533 LFASTMEAYRNKAQL
+533 LFASNMESYQQKAQL
-548 VASAQEYRG
+548 VAAAQAYRG
-557 CAIAYTQREQQDMRI
+557 CAIACTEKEMPDMRI

-578 DELLNIEGVEASF
+578 DELLNISGVEASF
-591 LLFSSGSGV
+591 LLFKVGNGV
-600 NMSARSMGA
+600 NLSARSMGT
-609 VNVQVIMES
+609 VNVQIIMES
-618 LGGGG
+618 MGGGG
-623 HLTMAAAQLK
+623 HQTMAAAQLT
-633 EITMDEALAKL
+633 EITMEETCQRL
-644 RGAIDSYL
+644 RQAIDSYL
-652 EMNSLPVGSS
+652 EANPLPTLPANG
-662 SPGVNQ
+662 

>member
-13 YGLLAVSGL
+13 IVLLVVSGIG
-22 AAGASYFFVELG
+22 AGASYFFVALPV
-34 LFAIFL
+34 FATV
-40 GAWGVMAIWAVLHC
+40 AGVWLAVALWAALQC
-54 ARISRDT
+54 ARIGRDT
-61 EKQLAAIRESL
+61 KRQLAALRESL
-72 FGAQRDSVAEYPMA
+72 YGAREESVGAYPMA
-86 TMVLRESGEVLWQN
+86 TMMVRRNGEILWQN
-100 DCCRRHVLGGLDAF
+100 DYCRQHVLGGEDAF
-114 GKSIAEVAPQLD
+114 GRQIGEVAPQVELTEE
-126 LAGDCPPE
+126 GSPE
-134 GQNVT
+134 GQNVV
-139 VGERMYTLYWL
+139 VGNRMYTCHCLL
-150 RTDRQAEPVMVLYFF
+150 TQRDAEAVYVLYFF

-180 RPWVMLMVIDNFS
+180 RPWVLLMVIDNFS
-193 ELFLDAK
+193 ELFVDAK
-200 ENERSKTMSEIEHII
+200 ENERSKTMGEIEHII
-215 ETFTEE
+215 ETFAEE
-221 NHGLLKK
+221 NCGLLKK

-235 AVIEDRYMRQVEAS
+235 AVIEDRYMRQIEAS
-249 RFPILD
+249 RFQVLD

-268 TMSIGAGSKEGSL
+268 TMSIGVGSKEGSL
-281 HESEALARQA
+281 HESESLARQA

-316 VSKGVEKRNKVRTR
+316 VSKGVEKRNRVRTR

-339 VQTSKNILV
+339 VQTSQNILV

-369 RNMGRTARIVLDQ
+369 RNMGHNASIVLDQ
-382 ERSLAQSLVNR
+382 GRSLAQSLV
-393 VKESG
+393 VKMKEEG

-404 APDAALETLSD
+404 SPEDALERLAA

-422 DTHVKTLLESPTVYA
+422 DTHVKTLLESTTVYA

-448 RKMVDHIEDAIIFFH
+448 RKMVDHIDDAIIFFH

-471 EMVAELNQYLGE
+471 EMVAELVQYLGE
-483 KQKISTAEAEA
+483 NQKIAPAEASA

-533 LFASTMEAYRNKAQL
+533 LFASNMESYQQKAQL
-548 VASAQEYRG
+548 VAAAQAYRG
-557 CAIAYTQREQQDMRI
+557 CAIACTEKEMPDMRI

-578 DELLNIEGVEASF
+578 DELLNISGVEASF
-591 LLFSSGSGV
+591 LLFKVGNGV
-600 NMSARSMGA
+600 NLSARSMGT
-609 VNVQVIMES
+609 VNVQIIMES
-618 LGGGG
+618 MGGGG
-623 HLTMAAAQLK
+623 HQTMAAAQLT
-633 EITMDEALAKL
+633 EITMEETCQRL
-644 RGAIDSYL
+644 RQAIDSYL
-652 EMNSLPVGSS
+652 EANPLPTLPANG
-662 SPGVNQ
+662 

>member
-13 YGLLAVSGL
+13 IVLLVVSGIG
-22 AAGASYFFVELG
+22 AGASYFFVALPV
-34 LFAIFL
+34 FATV
-40 GAWGVMAIWAVLHC
+40 AGVWLAVALWAALQC
-54 ARISRDT
+54 ARIGRDT
-61 EKQLAAIRESL
+61 KRQLAALRESL
-72 FGAQRDSVAEYPMA
+72 YGAREESVGAYPMA
-86 TMVLRESGEVLWQN
+86 TMMVRRNGEILWQN
-100 DCCRRHVLGGLDAF
+100 DYCRQHVLGGEDAF
-114 GKSIAEVAPQLD
+114 GRQLGEVAPQVELTEE
-126 LAGDCPPE
+126 ASPE
-134 GQNVT
+134 GQNVV
-139 VGERMYTLYWL
+139 VGNRMYTCHCLL
-150 RTDRQAEPVMVLYFF
+150 TQRDAEAVYVLYFF

-180 RPWVMLMVIDNFS
+180 RPWVLLMVIDNFS
-193 ELFLDAK
+193 ELFVDAK
-200 ENERSKTMSEIEHII
+200 ENERSKTMGEIEHII
-215 ETFTEE
+215 ETFAEE
-221 NHGLLKK
+221 NCGLLKK

-235 AVIEDRYMRQVEAS
+235 AVIEDRYMRQIEAS
-249 RFPILD
+249 RFQVLD

-268 TMSIGAGSKEGSL
+268 TMSIGVGSKEGSL
-281 HESEALARQA
+281 HESESLARQA

-339 VQTSKNILV
+339 VQTSQNILV

-369 RNMGRTARIVLDQ
+369 RNMGHNASIVLDQ
-382 ERSLAQSLVNR
+382 GRSLAQSLV
-393 VKESG
+393 VKMKEEG

-404 APDAALETLSD
+404 SPEDALERLAA

-422 DTHVKTLLESPTVYA
+422 DTHVKTLLESTTVYA

-448 RKMVDHIEDAIIFFH
+448 RKMVDHIDDAIIFFH

-471 EMVAELNQYLGE
+471 EMVAELVQYLGE
-483 KQKISTAEAEA
+483 NQKIAPAEASA

-533 LFASTMEAYRNKAQL
+533 LFASNMESYQQKAQL
-548 VASAQEYRG
+548 VAAAQAYRG
-557 CAIAYTQREQQDMRI
+557 CAIACTEKEMPDMRI

-578 DELLNIEGVEASF
+578 DELLNISGVEASF
-591 LLFSSGSGV
+591 LLFKVGNGV
-600 NMSARSMGA
+600 NLSARSMGT
-609 VNVQVIMES
+609 VNVQIIMES
-618 LGGGG
+618 MGGGG
-623 HLTMAAAQLK
+623 HQTMAAAQLT
-633 EITMDEALAKL
+633 EITMEETCQRL
-644 RGAIDSYL
+644 RQAIDSYL
-652 EMNSLPVGSS
+652 EANPLPTLPANG
-662 SPGVNQ
+662 

>member
-13 YGLLAVSGL
+13 YGMLAISGL
-22 AAGASYFFVELG
+22 AAGASYFFVDLR
-34 LFAIFL
+34 LFSIFL
-40 GAWGVMAIWAVLHC
+40 TSWGIMALWAAIHC
-54 ARISRDT
+54 SRISRDT
-61 EKQLAAIRESL
+61 RRQLAAIRGSL
-72 FGAQRDSVAEYPMA
+72 LGAREETVAEYPMA
-86 TMVLRESGEVLWQN
+86 TMIVRETGEVLWQN
-100 DCCRRHVLGGLDAF
+100 DYCRQRVLDGEDAF
-114 GKSIAEVAPQLD
+114 GKRLDQVIPGLELSGECGPQ
-126 LAGDCPPE
+126 

-139 VGERMYTLYWL
+139 AGGRMYTLYWVQ
-150 RTDRQAEPVMVLYFF
+150 TQRQGEPVRVLYLF

-180 RPWVMLMVIDNFS
+180 RPWVLLMVIDNFS

-215 ETFTEE
+215 ETFAEE
-221 NHGLLKK
+221 NCGLLKK

-235 AVIEDRYMRQVEAS
+235 AVIEDRYMRRVEAS
-249 RFPILD
+249 RFQVLD

-268 TMSIGAGSKEGSL
+268 TMSIGVGSKEGSL
-281 HESEALARQA
+281 HESESLARQA

-339 VQTSKNILV
+339 VQTSQNILV

-369 RNMGRTARIVLDQ
+369 RNMGHNASIVLDQ
-382 ERSLAQSLVNR
+382 GRSLAQSLV
-393 VKESG
+393 VKMKEEG

-404 APDAALETLSD
+404 SPEDALERLAA

-422 DTHVKTLLESPTVYA
+422 DTHVKTLLESTTVYA

-448 RKMVDHIEDAIIFFH
+448 RKMVDHIDNAIIFFH

-483 KQKISTAEAEA
+483 QQKISAPEASA
-494 MLSGIMLDTKN
+494 MLAGIMLDTKN
-505 FTLRTG
+505 FTLRAG

-533 LFASTMEAYRNKAQL
+533 LFASNMESYQQRAQL
-548 VASAQEYRG
+548 VAAAREYRG
-557 CAIAYTQREQQDMRI
+557 CAIACTTREMPDMRV

-578 DELLNIEGVEASF
+578 DELLNISGVDASF
-591 LLFSSGSGV
+591 LLFKVGGGV

-609 VNVQVIMES
+609 INVQVIMET

-623 HLTMAAAQLK
+623 HLTMAAAQLAD
-633 EITMDEALAKL
+633 ISMDDAFQKL
-644 RGAIDSYL
+644 REAIDGYF
-652 EMNSLPVGSS
+652 EVNALPPASNG
-662 SPGVNQ
+662 G

>member
-13 YGLLAVSGL
+13 IVLLVVSGIG
-22 AAGASYFFVELG
+22 AGASYFFVALPV
-34 LFAIFL
+34 FATV
-40 GAWGVMAIWAVLHC
+40 AGVWLAVALWAALQC
-54 ARISRDT
+54 ARIGRDT
-61 EKQLAAIRESL
+61 KRQLAALRESL
-72 FGAQRDSVAEYPMA
+72 YGAREESVGAYPMA
-86 TMVLRESGEVLWQN
+86 TMMVRRNGEILWQN
-100 DCCRRHVLGGLDAF
+100 DYCRQHVLGGEDAF
-114 GKSIAEVAPQLD
+114 GRQIGEVAPQVELTEE
-126 LAGDCPPE
+126 GSPE
-134 GQNVT
+134 GQNVV
-139 VGERMYTLYWL
+139 VGNRMYTCHCLL
-150 RTDRQAEPVMVLYFF
+150 TQRDAEAVYVLYFF

-180 RPWVMLMVIDNFS
+180 RPWVLLMVIDNFS
-193 ELFLDAK
+193 ELFVDAK
-200 ENERSKTMSEIEHII
+200 ENERSKTMGEIEHII
-215 ETFTEE
+215 ETFAEE
-221 NHGLLKK
+221 NCGLLKK

-235 AVIEDRYMRQVEAS
+235 AVIEDRYMRQIEAS
-249 RFPILD
+249 RFQVLD

-268 TMSIGAGSKEGSL
+268 TMSIGVGSKEGSL
-281 HESEALARQA
+281 HESESLARQA

-339 VQTSKNILV
+339 VQTSQNILV

-369 RNMGRTARIVLDQ
+369 RNMGHNASIVLDQ
-382 ERSLAQSLVNR
+382 GRSLAQSLV
-393 VKESG
+393 VKMKEEG

-404 APDAALETLSD
+404 SPEDAVERLAA

-448 RKMVDHIEDAIIFFH
+448 RKMVDHIDDAIIFFH

-471 EMVAELNQYLGE
+471 EMVAELVQYLGE
-483 KQKISTAEAEA
+483 NQKIAPAEASA

-533 LFASTMEAYRNKAQL
+533 LFASNMESYQQKAQL
-548 VASAQEYRG
+548 VAAAQAYRG
-557 CAIAYTQREQQDMRI
+557 CAIACTEKEMPDMRI

-578 DELLNIEGVEASF
+578 DELLNISGVEASF
-591 LLFSSGSGV
+591 LLFKVGNGV
-600 NMSARSMGA
+600 NLSARSMGT
-609 VNVQVIMES
+609 VNVQIIMES
-618 LGGGG
+618 MGGGG
-623 HLTMAAAQLK
+623 HQTMAAAQLT
-633 EITMDEALAKL
+633 EITMEETCQRL
-644 RGAIDSYL
+644 RQAIDSYL
-652 EMNSLPVGSS
+652 EANPLPTLPANG
-662 SPGVNQ
+662 

>member
-13 YGLLAVSGL
+13 YGMLAISGL
-22 AAGASYFFVELG
+22 AAGASYFFVDLR
-34 LFAIFL
+34 LFSIFL
-40 GAWGVMAIWAVLHC
+40 ASWGIMALWAAIHC
-54 ARISRDT
+54 SRISRDT
-61 EKQLAAIRESL
+61 RRQLAAIRGSL
-72 FGAQRDSVAEYPMA
+72 LGAREETVAEYPMA
-86 TMVLRESGEVLWQN
+86 TMIVRETGEVLWQN
-100 DCCRRHVLGGLDAF
+100 DYCRQRVLDGEDAF
-114 GKSIAEVAPQLD
+114 GKRLDQVIPGLELSGECGPQ
-126 LAGDCPPE
+126 

-139 VGERMYTLYWL
+139 AGGRMYTLYWVQ
-150 RTDRQAEPVMVLYFF
+150 TQRQGEPVRVLYLF

-180 RPWVMLMVIDNFS
+180 RPWVLLMVIDNFS

-215 ETFTEE
+215 ETFAEE
-221 NHGLLKK
+221 NCGLLKK

-235 AVIEDRYMRQVEAS
+235 AVIEDRYMRRVEAS
-249 RFPILD
+249 RFQVLD

-268 TMSIGAGSKEGSL
+268 TMSIGVGSKEGSL

-339 VQTSKNILV
+339 VQTSQNILV

-369 RNMGRTARIVLDQ
+369 RNMGRTARIVLD
-382 ERSLAQSLVNR
+382 ENRSLAQSLVIKMR
-393 VKESG
+393 EEG
-398 LGELFI
+398 LGDLFI
-404 APDAALETLSD
+404 SPDTALETLSN
-415 DTLLFVV
+415 DTLLFVA
-422 DTHVKTLLESPTVYA
+422 DTHVKTLLESSTVYA

-448 RKMVDHIEDAIIFFH
+448 RKMVDHIDNAIIFFH

-483 KQKISTAEAEA
+483 QQKISAPEASA
-494 MLSGIMLDTKN
+494 MLAGIMLDTKN
-505 FTLRTG
+505 FTLRAG

-533 LFASTMEAYRNKAQL
+533 LFASNMESYQQRAQL
-548 VASAQEYRG
+548 VAAAQEYRG
-557 CAIAYTQREQQDMRI
+557 CAIACTTREMPDMRV

-578 DELLNIEGVEASF
+578 DELLNISGVDASF
-591 LLFSSGSGV
+591 LLFKVGSGV

-609 VNVQVIMES
+609 INVQVIMET

-623 HLTMAAAQLK
+623 HLTMAAAQLAD
-633 EITMDEALAKL
+633 ISMDDAFQKL
-644 RGAIDSYL
+644 REAIDGYF
-652 EMNSLPVGSS
+652 EVNALPPASNG
-662 SPGVNQ
+662 G